1 MTRLVLFFFLTGS
14 NFAIQGAYET
24 RKDEIFFLFFELDTF
39 L

>member
-24 RKDEIFFLFFELDTF
+24 HKDEIFFLFFDLDTF